1 MISPRPCDVRRFT
14 LIELL
19 VVIAII
25 AILAAMLLPAL
36 SKAREKARAVACI
49 NNVKQL
55 NLGVAMYS
63 QDNGGKLVPAR
74 ATGSQAYSGTEHIT
88 WKRLIFPYVNSW
100 PSFECPSTPGSW
112 VSACAGSDWTSQ
124 GNVKALS
131 AIAYN
136 YHVGMQSDESVR
148 TPSGCLLLGD
158 IVTCHQ
164 FVNQLGWFPQWFYT
178 LHNNGGNYGFVD
190 GHAEWRNKGNAAT
203 NSAWFYPD
211 NQNRGWL

>member
-1 MISPRPCDVRRFT
+1 MVAHRPRQVGSFT

-36 SKAREKARAVACI
+36 SKAREKARAANCI
-49 NNVKQL
+49 GNVKQL
-55 NLGVAMYS
+55 ALAVAMYS
-63 QDNGGKLVPAR
+63 QDNGGKLVVAR
-74 ATGSQAYSGTEHIT
+74 ATGSQAYSGSEHIT
-88 WKRLIFPYVNSW
+88 WKRLIYPYVNSW
-100 PSFECPSTPGSW
+100 PTYECPSNPGSW
-112 VSACAGSDWTSQ
+112 TSACAGSDWTSQ

-131 AIAYN
+131 ALAYN
-136 YHVGMQSDESVR
+136 YHIGNQTDVSIR
-148 TPSGCLLLGD
+148 APSNCLMLGD

-164 FVNQLGWFPQWFYT
+164 FVNQLSWFPSWLYA

-190 GHAEWRNKGNAAT
+190 GHAEWRSKSNASA